1 MNLFSFS
8 RLERYAK
15 CPKSFYYKYVLEI
28 EEPIS
33 EPLALGKAV
42 HAAIERFLKAQW
54 ANEKKDMSECV
65 AEAVAE
71 APVPISFDEALQLC
85 LNPAVRERTFC
96 YGPPEIEQRFDV
108 HLDDAGEYGL
118 QGTVDYSERNLTDV
132 KSCLLV
138 DWKTNRAKYGADCLQ
153 MRLYAAVLARR
164 YKVEQVLA
172 QLVFLR
178 YHGGA
183 CVETAVIDARAM
195 EQAWNWA
202 LETAREIEGNIAS
215 LQVFG
220 GDPEALFPARP
231 CAFCHNSCGYA
242 YQCTRGV
249 ILQPAKVNSQE
260 EAEALAGDLIRLES
274 ATSAMKDALKEW
286 ATTTQ
291 RPISLPG
298 GEYRFIPSVAWTFSE
313 AGLQNLC
320 DRITR
325 MGDNCWRYLTI
336 GATQLKKL
344 RLDEEDL
351 ILYGQQ
357 KRSKAFRFVRCLEET
372 KEGGEGGADSK
383 IPAGPGPV
391 KTDASH
397 AA

>member
-1 MNLFSFS
+1 MNVFSYS

-54 ANEKKDMSECV
+54 ANEKKDISECV

-118 QGTVDYSERNLTDV
+118 QGTVDYSERNLTDE
-132 KSCLLV
+132 KTCLLV

-220 GDPEALFPARP
+220 GDSEALFPARP
-231 CAFCHNSCGYA
+231 CAFCNKSCGYA

-249 ILQPAKVNSQE
+249 TLQPAKVNSQE
-260 EAEALAGDLIRLES
+260 DAETLAGDLIRLES
-274 ATSAMKDALKEW
+274 ATTAMKEALKEW

-291 RPISLPG
+291 RPIRLPG

-325 MGDNCWRYLTI
+325 MGDNCWRYLSI
-336 GATQLKKL
+336 GAAQLKKL
-344 RLDEEDL
+344 RLEDQEL
-351 ILYGQQ
+351 ILYG
-357 KRSKAFRFVRCLEET
+357 KRKQTDTFRFIRN
-372 KEGGEGGADSK
+372 KENDKAGDKHANHQE
-383 IPAGPGPV
+383 PAGHRPAEDNAGL
-391 KTDASH
+391 

>member
-1 MNLFSFS
+1 MNVFSYS

-15 CPKSFYYKYVLEI
+15 CPKSFYYKYVLEM

-33 EPLALGKAV
+33 EPMALGKAV

-108 HLDDAGEYGL
+108 QLDAAGAYGL
-118 QGTVDYSERNLTDV
+118 QGIVDYSERNLTDE
-132 KSCLLV
+132 KTCLLV
-138 DWKTNRAKYGADCLQ
+138 DWKTSRAKFGADSLQ

-164 YKVEQVLA
+164 YNVDQVLA

-183 CVETAVIDARAM
+183 CVETAIIGENER
-195 EQAWNWA
+195 EEAWNWA
-202 LETAREIEGNIAS
+202 LDTAREIEGNIAS
-215 LQVFG
+215 LQAFG
-220 GDPEALFPARP
+220 GDAQMLFPARP

-242 YQCTRGV
+242 YQCSRGV
-249 ILQPAKVNSQE
+249 ALQPAKVNSQE

-274 ATSAMKDALKEW
+274 AASAMKEALKEW

-291 RPISLPG
+291 RPIRLPG

-313 AGLQNLC
+313 TGLQNLC

-325 MGDNCWRYLTI
+325 MGDSCWRYLSI
-336 GATQLKKL
+336 GAAQLKKL
-344 RLDEEDL
+344 RMEDQDL
-351 ILYGQQ
+351 ILYGKKKQTET
-357 KRSKAFRFVRCLEET
+357 FRFIKS
-372 KEGGEGGADSK
+372 KENDKAGDIDANHQE
-383 IPAGPGPV
+383 PAGHRPAEDNAGL
-391 KTDASH
+391 